1 LKRTRWI
8 CNLLCLALLTGCAAT
23 GSDRFQSDAAEVQ
36 PAPMR
41 EQLSDIP
48 ELEGE
53 KITIAVYEFTDKTGQ
68 RQPAQQV
75 ASLSTAVTQGAEVWV
90 IKSLQ
95 DVGNSSWF
103 EVVERVG
110 LDNLVKERQLI
121 RNTREN
127 YGEDDVSLKPMLFAG
142 LILEGGIVGYDA
154 NVVTGGAGARYLGIG
169 VNTEYRV
176 DTVTVVMRVVSVNTG
191 RVLISV
197 ATEKTILSTRT
208 GANLFRF
215 FDMGTELIETEAGMS
230 ANEPVNYAVRAAIE
244 AGVIEIVYEGEQKS
258 LWQFREGMKNEE
270 DNNAIFDFDG

>member
-1 LKRTRWI
+1 
-8 CNLLCLALLTGCAAT
+8 
-23 GSDRFQSDAAEVQ
+23 
-36 PAPMR
+36 
-41 EQLSDIP
+41 
-48 ELEGE
+48 
-53 KITIAVYEFTDKTGQ
+53 
-68 RQPAQQV
+68 
-75 ASLSTAVTQGAEVWV
+75 
-90 IKSLQ
+90 
-95 DVGNSSWF
+95 
-103 EVVERVG
+103 
-110 LDNLVKERQLI
+110 
-121 RNTREN
+121 
-127 YGEDDVSLKPMLFAG
+127 MLFAG

-258 LWQFREGMKNEE
+258 LWQFKEGMRNEKN
-270 DNNAIFDFDG
+270 DTGNVSNTGSG

>member
-1 LKRTRWI
+1 M
-8 CNLLCLALLTGCAAT
+8 
-23 GSDRFQSDAAEVQ
+23 Q
-36 PAPMR
+36 

-95 DVGNSSWF
+95 DIGNSSWF